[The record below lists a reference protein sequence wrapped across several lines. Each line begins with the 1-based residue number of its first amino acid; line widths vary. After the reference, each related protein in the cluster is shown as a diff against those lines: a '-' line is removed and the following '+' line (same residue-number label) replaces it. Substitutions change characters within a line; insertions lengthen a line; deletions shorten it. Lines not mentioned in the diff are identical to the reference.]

1 VYHPRWEGNSLTH
14 KVVRVGVDVG
24 PGHDDQDGQMW
35 FHCPMC
41 RADWPYAKTY
51 SFRGA
56 NHLMRQHWPVGYD
69 GEVAV
74 YNEDDFRQIYDA
86 YMEEKECIR
95 S

>member
-1 VYHPRWEGNSLTH
+1 
-14 KVVRVGVDVG
+14 
-24 PGHDDQDGQMW
+24 
-35 FHCPMC
+35 
-41 RADWPYAKTY
+41 
-51 SFRGA
+51 
-56 NHLMRQHWPVGYD
+56 MRQHWPVGYD